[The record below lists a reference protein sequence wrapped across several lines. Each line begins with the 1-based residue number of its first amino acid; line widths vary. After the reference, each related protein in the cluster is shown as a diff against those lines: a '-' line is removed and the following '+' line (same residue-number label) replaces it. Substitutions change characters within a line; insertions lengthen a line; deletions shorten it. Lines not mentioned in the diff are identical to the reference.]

1 MNPIKLTKAD
11 LIGIAEFHKI
21 IRNYLRMQKIEKLN
35 N

>member
-1 MNPIKLTKAD
+1 MKKIKLKKAD
-11 LIGIAEFHKI
+11 LIGIAEFHQI